1 MSRPFNPQIRK
12 LTRLVLEIPPE
23 APLPDCSWP
32 LNNRH
37 CDLKSSRLIE
47 SGMNPETDERYEVR
61 SIDDRRECSLG
72 PEVINA
78 LKNPRYRMTILERLA
93 DMEIQMNSLPEMD
106 RDSFVNQVDGD
117 IQIEMNRR
125 SRIIFSYFI
134 YFTIALIFLTDHSRR
149 TNSWPTVIIS
159 IVPLLT
165 MFFLH
170 QMYSERVA
178 NSTFVHLIPIL
189 LLVSFALFSWTMDA
203 GGTPMLAKPALG
215 LSILITLFFSIKLV
229 IGFRDIYSMCASQQR
244 GMAVDVTKYITLGI
258 LGLIIPVIVLLSLYL
273 L

>member
-32 LNNRH
+32 LNNKE

-47 SGMNPETDERYEVR
+47 SSMNPETDERYEVR
-61 SIDDRRECSLG
+61 SIDDRKECSLG

-78 LKNPRYRMTILERLA
+78 LKNPGYRATILERLA
-93 DMEIQMNSLPEMD
+93 DMEIEMNNLPALE
-106 RDSFVNQVDGD
+106 RGSFVKKVDED
-117 IQIEMNRR
+117 IQTEMNRR

-134 YFTIALIFLTDHSRR
+134 YFTIALLFLTDHSRK
-149 TNSWPTVIIS
+149 TNSWPIVIIS
-159 IVPLLT
+159 IVPLIT

-189 LLVSFALFSWTMDA
+189 LLVSFGLFSWTMDA
-203 GGTPMLAKPALG
+203 GGSPMLSKPVLG
-215 LSILITLFFSIKLV
+215 LSILITVFFSIKLV
-229 IGFRDIYSMCASQQR
+229 MGFRDIYSMCASQQR
-244 GMAVDVTKYITLGI
+244 GMAVDVTKYITLGV
-258 LGLIIPVIVLLSLYL
+258 LGLIIPMIILLSLYL